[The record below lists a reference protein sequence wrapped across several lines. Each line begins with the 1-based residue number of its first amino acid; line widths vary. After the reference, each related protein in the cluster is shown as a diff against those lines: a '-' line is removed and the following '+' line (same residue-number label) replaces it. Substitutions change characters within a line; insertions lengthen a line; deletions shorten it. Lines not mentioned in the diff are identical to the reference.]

1 MRGARSDAAAMLS
14 ARAFLFDL
22 DGTLV
27 DSSDAHARAYLAA
40 LEEVSP
46 AAAAGFVYGPHKGK
60 RTRETF
66 RDLGFTDAAV
76 LDRLTR
82 RKQEEYLARLT
93 AGAVTAFAGARELLE
108 WLASRG
114 LRAFL
119 VTGASRQSTTAVLER
134 LALGALLHGHDHG
147 GRREAGAAS
156 PDPEPFA
163 EALRRF
169 GLSSAESV
177 AVEDGAGGVRSA
189 AAAGLRV
196 IGVHDRA
203 AEEAGA
209 EIFYETIDE
218 LLASLASRQDGDA

>member
-1 MRGARSDAAAMLS
+1 MLS

-27 DSSDAHARAYLAA
+27 DSSDAHARAYRAA
-40 LEEVSP
+40 LEEVSR
-46 AAAAGFVYGPHKGK
+46 AAAATFVYGPHKGK

-82 RKQEEYLARLT
+82 RKQEEYLAYLA
-93 AGAVTAFAGARELLE
+93 AGAVSVFAGARELLE
-108 WLASRG
+108 WLASRR

-134 LALGALLHGHDHG
+134 LALGPLLEGTITADDVTRG
-147 GRREAGAAS
+147 K

-203 AEEAGA
+203 AEAAGA
-209 EIFYETIDE
+209 ELFYETIDE
-218 LLASLASRQDGDA
+218 LRASLASSPEGSP

>member
-27 DSSDAHARAYLAA
+27 DSSDAHARAYRAA

-46 AAAAGFVYGPHKGK
+46 SAAEAFVYGPHKGK

-66 RDLGFTDAAV
+66 RDLGFADAAV

-82 RKQEEYLARLT
+82 RKQEEYLAHLA

-108 WLASRG
+108 WLASRR
-114 LRAFL
+114 LRAVL

-134 LALGALLHGHDHG
+134 LALGPLLQGTITADDVTRG
-147 GRREAGAAS
+147 K

-209 EIFYETIDE
+209 ELFYETIDE
-218 LLASLASRQDGDA
+218 LRVSLVSRQDGDA